1 MNLAGDLRAGTE
13 VLGIRLQQTQYDQ
26 LLEYLYLLEK
36 WSQTY
41 NLTAIKGLPKMMCYH
56 LLDSLSVMPYLAN
69 CRKAIDVGS
78 GAGLPGIP
86 LAIAMPETVWV
97 MLDSNSRKTRFI
109 RQAIAHCG
117 LKNAQVVQTRVQDY
131 DAPDSPDFIVSR
143 AYSSLTDFCDSVA
156 HLMASETRLLT
167 MKTGLKP
174 EEAGLLDQSRFTFE
188 EEILQV
194 PGIREPRSLVVVTQL
209 RTGAMTHSDDP

>member
-1 MNLAGDLRAGTE
+1 MNLAGELRAGAE
-13 VLGIRLQQTQYDQ
+13 AMGLDLYQSQYDQ

-36 WSQTY
+36 WGQTY
-41 NLTAIKGLPKMMCYH
+41 NLTAIRGLSKMVHYH
-56 LLDSLSVMPYLAN
+56 LLDSLSIMSRLDD

-86 LAIAMPETVWV
+86 LAIAMPDSSWV

-109 RQAIAHCG
+109 RQAIVHCG

-131 DAPDSPDFIVSR
+131 HAPDLPDFIVSR
-143 AYSSLTDFCDSVA
+143 AYASLTEFCDSVA
-156 HLMASETRLLT
+156 HLMAPETRLIT

-174 EEAGLLDQSRFTFE
+174 EEVGKLDRSRFVFE

-194 PGIREPRSLVVVTQL
+194 PGIRETRSLVAVTQK
-209 RTGAMTHSDDP
+209 

>member
-13 VLGIRLQQTQYDQ
+13 ALGIKLQQTQYDQ
-26 LLEYLYLLEK
+26 LLEYLYLLDK

-41 NLTAIKGLPKMMCYH
+41 NLTAIRGLSKMVNYH
-56 LLDSLSVMPYLAN
+56 LLDSLSIMPGLVD

-86 LAIAMPETVWV
+86 LAIAMPDSSWV

-109 RQAIAHCG
+109 RQAIVHCG

-131 DAPDSPDFIVSR
+131 HASDSPDFIVSR
-143 AYSSLTDFCDSVA
+143 AYASLTEFCDSVE
-156 HLMASETRLLT
+156 HLMAPETRLIT
-167 MKTGLKP
+167 MKTGLRPDEIGK
-174 EEAGLLDQSRFTFE
+174 LDRSRFVFE
-188 EEILQV
+188 EEIVQV
-194 PGIREPRSLVVVTQL
+194 PGIRETRSLVTVTQI
-209 RTGAMTHSDDP
+209 

>member
-1 MNLAGDLRAGTE
+1 MNLAGELREGAEALGLDLH
-13 VLGIRLQQTQYDQ
+13 QTQYDQ

-36 WSQTY
+36 WNQTY
-41 NLTAIKGLPKMMCYH
+41 NLTAIKSLPSMMRYH
-56 LLDSLSVMPYLAN
+56 LLDSLSMMPRLVN

-86 LAIAMPETVWV
+86 LAIAMPDSFWV
-97 MLDSNSRKTRFI
+97 LLDSNSRKTRFI

-117 LKNAQVVQTRVQDY
+117 LKNAQVVQARVQDY

-143 AYSSLTDFCDSVA
+143 AYASLTEFCDSVT
-156 HLMASETRLLT
+156 HLMAPSTRLMT

-174 EEAGLLDQSRFTFE
+174 AEADELDRSRFVFE

-194 PGIREPRSLVVVTQL
+194 PGIRETRSLVAVTQL
-209 RTGAMTHSDDP
+209 

>member
-13 VLGIRLQQTQYDQ
+13 ALGIGLQQTQYDQ

-56 LLDSLSVMPYLAN
+56 LLDSLSVMPRLAN

-97 MLDSNSRKTRFI
+97 MLDSNSHKTRFI
-109 RQAIAHCG
+109 RQAVAHCG

-143 AYSSLTDFCDSVA
+143 AYASLSGFCDSVD
-156 HLMASETRLLT
+156 HLMAPGTRLLT
-167 MKTGLKP
+167 MKTGLQP
-174 EEAGLLDQSRFTFE
+174 AEADELDSSRLVFE

-194 PGIREPRSLVVVTQL
+194 PGICEIRSLVTVTQL
-209 RTGAMTHSDDP
+209 

>member
-1 MNLAGDLRAGTE
+1 VNLAGELRAGAE
-13 VLGIRLQQTQYDQ
+13 AMGLALHQSQYDQ

-36 WSQTY
+36 WGQTY
-41 NLTAIKGLPKMMCYH
+41 NLTAIRGLSKMMHYH
-56 LLDSLSVMPYLAN
+56 LLDSLSIMSRLGD

-86 LAIAMPETVWV
+86 LAIAMPDSSWV
-97 MLDSNSRKTRFI
+97 MLDSSSRKTRFI

-131 DAPDSPDFIVSR
+131 HAPDSPDFIVSR
-143 AYSSLTDFCDSVA
+143 AYASLTGFCDSVA
-156 HLMASETRLLT
+156 HLMAPETRLIT

-174 EEAGLLDQSRFTFE
+174 EDAGKLDRSRFVFE

-194 PGIREPRSLVVVTQL
+194 PGIRETRSLVAVTQK
-209 RTGAMTHSDDP
+209 